1 MIALPRPLEF
11 ILSMDSVV
19 TDTDHDDYFTVTMI
33 LMMTIELVMLTVP
46 MIKCGELTIYQAGG

>member
-19 TDTDHDDYFTVTMI
+19 TVTDHNDYFTVTMI
-33 LMMTIELVMLTVP
+33 LMMTMEVMLTVP
-46 MIKCGELTIYQAGG
+46 MIKCGELTIYQASG

>member
-19 TDTDHDDYFTVTMI
+19 TDTDHNDYFTVTMI
-33 LMMTIELVMLTVP
+33 LMMTMEVMLTVP